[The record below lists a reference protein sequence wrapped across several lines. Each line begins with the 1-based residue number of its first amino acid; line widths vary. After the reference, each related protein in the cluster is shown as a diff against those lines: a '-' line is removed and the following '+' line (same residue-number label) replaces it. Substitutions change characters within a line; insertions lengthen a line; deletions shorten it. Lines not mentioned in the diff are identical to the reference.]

1 MVNSRT
7 IPNSIML
14 SNTERLWI
22 TIKIQGR
29 PGQEDQVRNSKVLYT
44 VHDKNAELSSCY
56 VDMTETISQVIR

>member
-1 MVNSRT
+1 
-7 IPNSIML
+7 ML